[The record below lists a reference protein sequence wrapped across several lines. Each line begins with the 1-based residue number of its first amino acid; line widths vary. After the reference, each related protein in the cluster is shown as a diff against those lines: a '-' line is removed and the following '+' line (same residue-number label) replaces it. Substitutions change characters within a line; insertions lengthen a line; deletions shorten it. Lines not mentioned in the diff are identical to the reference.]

1 MNELKT
7 AAGSWARAFLV
18 AVISMAA
25 AGVTDP
31 KALVAAGVASI
42 LPPVLRYL
50 NVNDPALGMKKWA
63 NQTSLLF
70 TWLLLQC

>member
-18 AVISMAA
+18 AAISLYA

-31 KALVAAGVASI
+31 KALIAAGVASI

-50 NVNDPALGMKKWA
+50 NVNDPALGMKK
-63 NQTSLLF
+63 
-70 TWLLLQC
+70 

>member
-1 MNELKT
+1 MKELKT

-31 KALVAAGVASI
+31 KALIAAGVASI

-50 NVNDPALGMKKWA
+50 NGNDSALGLKK
-63 NQTSLLF
+63 
-70 TWLLLQC
+70 

>member
-25 AGVTDP
+25 AGVSDP
-31 KALVAAGVASI
+31 KALIAAGLASVI
-42 LPPVLRYL
+42 PPVLRYL
-50 NVNDPALGMKKWA
+50 NANDPAMGLKK
-63 NQTSLLF
+63 
-70 TWLLLQC
+70 

>member
-18 AVISMAA
+18 AAISMYA

-31 KALVAAGVASI
+31 QALIAAGIASI
-42 LPPVLRYL
+42 LPPVLRFL
-50 NVNDPALGMKKWA
+50 SPHDPALGIKK
-63 NQTSLLF
+63 
-70 TWLLLQC
+70 

>member
-18 AVISMAA
+18 AVISLAA
-25 AGVTDP
+25 AGVSDP
-31 KALVAAGVASI
+31 KALLAAGVASI

-50 NVNDPALGMKKWA
+50 NANDPSMGIKK
-63 NQTSLLF
+63 
-70 TWLLLQC
+70 